1 MCLRYGPMS
10 DGGLAESGT
19 VYHPQV
25 LTYIAIGLSVL
36 VFLIVVEHADALG
49 WSSSRGVQYFVLPFA
64 TGLGF
69 GLEKVFNTEMGYL
82 KVPETWADLQR
93 EPLWATMGVGIALLG
108 LTDFYLNL
116 RGAKRLPVKVFV
128 PGSFALATAMQFVQ
142 SVTLFGEFKQMTN
155 YAALLSISGACLS
168 LLGAMCIQPLRLFAY
183 DDEAHQL
190 LPQED
195 PQKTDLHLKTED
207 LEASLQLKDLQDLEK
222 SLQGA
227 LLPLK

>member
-1 MCLRYGPMS
+1 
-10 DGGLAESGT
+10 
-19 VYHPQV
+19 
-25 LTYIAIGLSVL
+25 
-36 VFLIVVEHADALG
+36 
-49 WSSSRGVQYFVLPFA
+49 
-64 TGLGF
+64 
-69 GLEKVFNTEMGYL
+69 
-82 KVPETWADLQR
+82 
-93 EPLWATMGVGIALLG
+93 
-108 LTDFYLNL
+108 
-116 RGAKRLPVKVFV
+116 
-128 PGSFALATAMQFVQ
+128 
-142 SVTLFGEFKQMTN
+142 VTLFGEFKQMTN

-227 LLPLK
+227 LLPLKDQASHRRPFSTQRENLLLPEVATEHCFTI